1 MITKP
6 ILHLVTLA
14 LVALPAAAQ
23 TLPAPHASLKG
34 EIERSIA
41 KGISFLQSKQSADGS
56 WSDATQPALTA
67 LPLRAVAGDPNR
79 PQGEPVPP
87 WAQKGYAF
95 LLGTQK
101 HDGGLY
107 NKGLGTYN
115 TSIGLMA
122 LLAAN
127 DSAYDA
133 AARKA
138 RRFLINQQQDFDAK
152 GKTDNPLDGGVGY
165 GGTLAHSDLSNTHL
179 ALEALHYAKKRFSD
193 DGAKDAIDL
202 DWNAAIAFVS
212 RCQNLPA
219 SNDQPW
225 ASNDAAERGGFVYTP
240 VESKAGEKEVA
251 PGRKTFRSY
260 GSMSYA
266 GLLSFLYAE
275 VDAKDPRVVAAK
287 EWLER
292 NYNIKE
298 NPNMGAQG
306 LYYYYHTMAKALAA
320 AGRPT
325 LKTAA
330 GEVDWKND
338 LAVQI
343 LSLQKTDGS
352 WVNEGSNRWMEDD
365 PVLVTC
371 YSLLALEQIYH
382 SL

>member
-1 MITKP
+1 
-6 ILHLVTLA
+6 
-14 LVALPAAAQ
+14 
-23 TLPAPHASLKG
+23 
-34 EIERSIA
+34 
-41 KGISFLQSKQSADGS
+41 
-56 WSDATQPALTA
+56 
-67 LPLRAVAGDPNR
+67 
-79 PQGEPVPP
+79 
-87 WAQKGYAF
+87 
-95 LLGTQK
+95 
-101 HDGGLY
+101 
-107 NKGLGTYN
+107 
-115 TSIGLMA
+115 
-122 LLAAN
+122 
-127 DSAYDA
+127 
-133 AARKA
+133 
-138 RRFLINQQQDFDAK
+138 
-152 GKTDNPLDGGVGY
+152 
-165 GGTLAHSDLSNTHL
+165 
-179 ALEALHYAKKRFSD
+179 
-193 DGAKDAIDL
+193 
-202 DWNAAIAFVS
+202 
-212 RCQNLPA
+212 
-219 SNDQPW
+219 
-225 ASNDAAERGGFVYTP
+225 
-240 VESKAGEKEVA
+240 
-251 PGRKTFRSY
+251 
-260 GSMSYA
+260 MSYA